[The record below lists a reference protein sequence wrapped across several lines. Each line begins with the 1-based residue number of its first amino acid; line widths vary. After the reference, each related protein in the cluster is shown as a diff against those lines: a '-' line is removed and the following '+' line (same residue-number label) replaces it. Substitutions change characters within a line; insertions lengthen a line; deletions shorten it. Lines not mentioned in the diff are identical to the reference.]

1 MWPSSSHRVFENA
14 GELRAIVNAW
24 QKRTHKILGEE
35 ATPLEV
41 VRARGQ
47 ETADPPG
54 EKRGMPF
61 ETRNCI
67 RVLFFH
73 QLGCDQSPSDGSSVT
88 SNDYSQTAAL
98 TPSGCD
104 SIPYGTGATRAT
116 SDSTGRSQTET
127 RLTSATCRDVFARA
141 NCARTSERMPRS
153 CPLWA

>member
-24 QKRTHKILGEE
+24 QKRTHKNLGEE
-35 ATPLEV
+35 ATPLEA

-67 RVLFFH
+67 RVLFF
-73 QLGCDQSPSDGSSVT
+73 SSIR
-88 SNDYSQTAAL
+88 L
-98 TPSGCD
+98 
-104 SIPYGTGATRAT
+104 
-116 SDSTGRSQTET
+116 RSKPKRRQQRNVK
-127 RLTSATCRDVFARA
+127 RLLADRRINT
-141 NCARTSERMPRS
+141 
-153 CPLWA
+153 